1 MSENGDLKDDVKIP
15 DGEIGEKIIRLFRE
29 EEKDTSEFFEI
40 SVYILEIYADNPLPD
55 VIILTAM
62 GEETAI
68 EAKEAP
74 KQG

>member
-1 MSENGDLKDDVKIP
+1 VRIT
-15 DGEIGEKIIRLFRE
+15 IA
-29 EEKDTSEFFEI
+29 TSNAVNTNSF
-40 SVYILEIYADNPLPD
+40 SD

-74 KQG
+74 RGAN

>member
-1 MSENGDLKDDVKIP
+1 VRIT
-15 DGEIGEKIIRLFRE
+15 IA
-29 EEKDTSEFFEI
+29 TSN
-40 SVYILEIYADNPLPD
+40 ILNTNSLLD

-74 KQG
+74 RGAN

>member
-1 MSENGDLKDDVKIP
+1 MRIT
-15 DGEIGEKIIRLFRE
+15 IA
-29 EEKDTSEFFEI
+29 TSNAA
-40 SVYILEIYADNPLPD
+40 STNSLLD

-74 KQG
+74 RGAN

>member
-1 MSENGDLKDDVKIP
+1 MRFIISTS
-15 DGEIGEKIIRLFRE
+15 IGVN
-29 EEKDTSEFFEI
+29 TN
-40 SVYILEIYADNPLPD
+40 ILSD

-74 KQG
+74 RGAN

>member
-1 MSENGDLKDDVKIP
+1 MRFIVSTS
-15 DGEIGEKIIRLFRE
+15 IGVNTNNL
-29 EEKDTSEFFEI
+29 S
-40 SVYILEIYADNPLPD
+40 D

-74 KQG
+74 RGS

>member
-1 MSENGDLKDDVKIP
+1 MRIT
-15 DGEIGEKIIRLFRE
+15 IA
-29 EEKDTSEFFEI
+29 TSN
-40 SVYILEIYADNPLPD
+40 ILNTNSLLD

-74 KQG
+74 RGAN

>member
-1 MSENGDLKDDVKIP
+1 VRITIS
-15 DGEIGEKIIRLFRE
+15 
-29 EEKDTSEFFEI
+29 TS
-40 SVYILEIYADNPLPD
+40 SAVNTNSLPD

-74 KQG
+74 RGAN

>member
-1 MSENGDLKDDVKIP
+1 MRLIISTS
-15 DGEIGEKIIRLFRE
+15 IGVNTNNL
-29 EEKDTSEFFEI
+29 S
-40 SVYILEIYADNPLPD
+40 D

-74 KQG
+74 RGSN